1 MENVDFIAL
10 IREVLSY
17 SRIGLIFAFKSYSF
31 YAKSYLPFISREIR
45 QLWRLVLQK
54 TETMTTPTHLVGIH
68 KRI

>member
-31 YAKSYLPFISREIR
+31 YGVALN
-45 QLWRLVLQK
+45 
-54 TETMTTPTHLVGIH
+54 TE
-68 KRI
+68 